1 MSSGN
6 HTIYRYPIYPFELY
20 FLHVT
25 TMNKKHKTVLKT
37 IDMKTLDNVSL
48 YECTSYFQQKQFIV
62 LAKQGGKNIFEN
74 CVLILCWTLSAKK
87 KI

>member
-1 MSSGN
+1 
-6 HTIYRYPIYPFELY
+6 
-20 FLHVT
+20 
-25 TMNKKHKTVLKT
+25 MNKKHKTVLKT

-62 LAKQGGKNIFEN
+62 LAKQSGKNIFEN

-87 KI
+87 KIKKKKHFLETWAHDNMKLVKILS